1 MGNLRNAGQ
10 VLQHT
15 FYQEKKLK
23 TKKNRS
29 LGYRIAPVITIRS
42 NRIMPRLHA
51 S

>member
-15 FYQEKKLK
+15 FYHGKKPK
-23 TKKNRS
+23 QNRS
-29 LGYRIAPVITIRS
+29 LGCRIVPVITIRS